1 MWVNNDTDRRFR
13 GKIDIAASLIGIKDI
28 ADLTVSCYC
37 FADFSGFV
45 TSLAVP
51 AGDAAVNAVG
61 SLANAAAFIGFIARA
76 FALSVVRITI
86 LAARAADVFAAV
98 YCLAGVAAADFIR
111 TAVRSRNAFDALPVS
126 RADRR
131 ASRTGNFSVRTIRS
145 LALVFVK
152 DFSRR
157 TFARPGIGIATLP
170 ARAINPGA

>member
-1 MWVNNDTDRRFR
+1 MAVCRTLNTLFGR
-13 GKIDIAASLIGIKDI
+13 GVAYAVYAGTGNAAVDAVFIFTLFTCGITYLIAAAIN
-28 ADLTVSCYC
+28 
-37 FADFSGFV
+37 
-45 TSLAVP
+45 
-51 AGDAAVNAVG
+51 AAVSAVG
-61 SLANAAAFIGFIARA
+61 SLAGAAAFIRFIARA
-76 FALSVVRITI
+76 FALSVVRITA

-98 YCLAGVAAADFIR
+98 YRLAGIAAADFIR

-131 ASRTGNFSVRTIRS
+131 ASRTGNFSVRTIRG

-157 TFARPGIGIATLP
+157 AFALSGIGIATLP